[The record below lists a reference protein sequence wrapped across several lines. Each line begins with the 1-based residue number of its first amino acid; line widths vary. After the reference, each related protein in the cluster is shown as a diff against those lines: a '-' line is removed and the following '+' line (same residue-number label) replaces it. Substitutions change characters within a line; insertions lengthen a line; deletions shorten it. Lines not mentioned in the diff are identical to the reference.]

1 MKKSNRAVAMSL
13 ALIGVAGIATGCG
26 KKDEDSGAGATSQ
39 SKSSPGTAPAS
50 VKSSNGQPQQAP
62 KQGPAAQK
70 PD

>member
-1 MKKSNRAVAMSL
+1 MKKSNRAVVMSL
-13 ALIGVAGIATGCG
+13 ALIGIASIATGCG
-26 KKDEDSGAGATSQ
+26 KKDEDAAVTSQ